1 MDNMD
6 DLNFD
11 DIDLDDSGGNNSGF
25 GDLFD
30 DGSSG
35 SDMYGQN
42 TLDPNQ
48 TQQQNDGSDYF
59 ADDMDN
65 ADDLTDDQ
73 RRTLDK
79 KYIILIAGGIIIFLL
94 VLFLGSRVLGGK
106 KNNSNEMLNSINN
119 QQQVSNENTNVNVDG
134 IMNNG
139 TKQPTQNSTQLK
151 QDVNVN
157 YYKDENEF
165 SWMEV
170 TDNENVVFEQE
181 YAERI
186 FTITT
191 VKHYA
196 RTVDSANN
204 LVIKTTLTGSLSG
217 LPGTYIIEVPYSKG
231 VKLKTGNSFTVNVMM
246 GTYNDKIVVGDIT
259 Y

>member
-11 DIDLDDSGGNNSGF
+11 DIDLNDTGSSGF
-25 GDLFD
+25 GDMFD

-35 SDMYGQN
+35 SDIYGQG
-42 TLDPNQ
+42 TPDPNQ
-48 TQQQNDGSDYF
+48 MQQNNGSDYF
-59 ADDMDN
+59 TDDMDD
-65 ADDLTDDQ
+65 ADDITDDQ
-73 RRTLDK
+73 RRMLDK
-79 KYIILIAGGIIIFLL
+79 KYIIVIVGGIIIFLL

-106 KNNSNEMLNSINN
+106 KNNSNEMLDNINQQQ
-119 QQQVSNENTNVNVDG
+119 QQQVSDKNTNVNVDN
-134 IMNNG
+134 IMGNQTQQPVQNNV
-139 TKQPTQNSTQLK
+139 QQSQ

-157 YYKDENEF
+157 YHKDENEF

-170 TDNENVVFEQE
+170 TDSENVVFEE
-181 YAERI
+181 SYAERI

-204 LVIKTTLTGSLSG
+204 LVMKTTLTGSLSG

-231 VKLKTGNSFTVNVMM
+231 VKLRTGNSFTVNVLM

>member
-11 DIDLDDSGGNNSGF
+11 DIDLDSSGGNDSGF

-30 DGSSG
+30 DGG
-35 SDMYGQN
+35 SDQDIYGQN

-48 TQQQNDGSDYF
+48 TQQNNGSDYF
-59 ADDMDN
+59 ADDMDD
-65 ADDLTDDQ
+65 ASDITDDQ
-73 RRTLDK
+73 RRMLDK
-79 KYIILIAGGIIIFLL
+79 KYIIVIAVGIVIFLL
-94 VLFLGSRVLGGK
+94 VLFLGSRILGGK
-106 KNNSNEMLNSINN
+106 KNNSNEMLDSINN
-119 QQQVSNENTNVNVDG
+119 QQQQVTNENTNVNVDN

-139 TKQPTQNSTQLK
+139 TKQPTQNSVQPQ

-157 YYKDENEF
+157 YHKDENEF

-170 TDNENVVFEQE
+170 TDSENVVFEQE